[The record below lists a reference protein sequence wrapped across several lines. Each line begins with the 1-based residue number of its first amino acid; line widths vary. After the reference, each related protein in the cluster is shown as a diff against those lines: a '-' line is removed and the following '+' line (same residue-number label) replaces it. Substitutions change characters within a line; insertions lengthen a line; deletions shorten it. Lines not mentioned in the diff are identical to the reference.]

1 MPNSMAL
8 QTTKG
13 TTVPQQ
19 NGNNKNVASSDRENK
34 NTCIRNDSQGD
45 THSETSFSHTKNEHT
60 TTTHSGGF
68 DSSSF
73 SDSSDVGGGGGGNS
87 GGGGHSC
94 SEDN

>member
-1 MPNSMAL
+1 MAL
-8 QTTKG
+8 QTKG

-19 NGNNKNVASSDRENK
+19 NGNNKNVASSDNNK
-34 NTCIRNDSQGD
+34 NTCVRNDSQGD

-60 TTTHSGGF
+60 TTTRSRGF

-73 SDSSDVGGGGGGNS
+73 SHSRDVDGGGGDNS
-87 GGGGHSC
+87 GVGGHSS

>member
-1 MPNSMAL
+1 MAL
-8 QTTKG
+8 QTKG

-19 NGNNKNVASSDRENK
+19 NGNNKNVASSDRDNK
-34 NTCIRNDSQGD
+34 DTCVRNDSQGD

-60 TTTHSGGF
+60 TTTHSRGF

-73 SDSSDVGGGGGGNS
+73 SHSRDVDGGGGDNS
-87 GGGGHSC
+87 GVGGHSS

>member
-34 NTCIRNDSQGD
+34 NTCIRNNSQGD

-60 TTTHSGGF
+60 TTTHSCDF